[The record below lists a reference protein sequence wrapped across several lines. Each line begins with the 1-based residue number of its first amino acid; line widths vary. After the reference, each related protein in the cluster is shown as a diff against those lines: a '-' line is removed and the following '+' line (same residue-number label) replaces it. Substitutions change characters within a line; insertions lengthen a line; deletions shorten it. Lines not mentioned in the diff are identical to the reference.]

1 MEIRR
6 FYGRISDIIETTPHR
21 IFFVH
26 IGDQFVLKIIKIG
39 AVQMYVA
46 CNGVLSIGLA
56 PFKDGLLAIA
66 AGLLTSRKETKKS
79 KGKRKRK
86 KSEKSWGSRYCK
98 HQDLWNL

>member
-66 AGLLTSRKETKKS
+66 ASLLTSRKETKKS

-86 KSEKSWGSRYCK
+86 KSEVLGIA
-98 HQDLWNL
+98 LL